1 MIIKKHWRI
10 DAMERIANIIVPV
23 AIMFSAIV
31 AVWVNLAAYR
41 PQIKAAIL
49 AAQNV
54 LFGCV

>member
-1 MIIKKHWRI
+1 
-10 DAMERIANIIVPV
+10 MERIANIIVPV